1 MPPVPLSSPLNN
13 VVAGEGGPLPP
24 RACRITHGP
33 HDSYFENIVGK
44 SVASVWRSL
53 ATLFSIPREA
63 EAFVGGSVVGPE
75 YRLLAGDSLEF
86 LRRRGRKAV
95 GDLFT
100 AEQLMQRW
108 RIDDHKYRQ
117 LLKAGLP
124 TIRFEDGSVR
134 HPEVAVDEWMLGL
147 AEPRSKRLTRVGD
160 QDVAEGLPAAK
171 KWCNIEEAARL
182 SGRSVTTIRRDI
194 RAGTLRAHVVGR
206 GRRRPS
212 YRIHRADLKA
222 YIRAGLAETPDPPVV
237 PTTTV
242 KKKSRHFD

>member
-1 MPPVPLSSPLNN
+1 MPPVPLTSPHKNA
-13 VVAGEGGPLPP
+13 VACDGGLQPS
-24 RACRITHGP
+24 RACRIAHGP
-33 HDSYFENIVGK
+33 HDSYFENLAGK
-44 SVASVWRSL
+44 SIASVRRGL
-53 ATLFSIPREA
+53 ATVFSISSGA
-63 EAFVGGSVVGPE
+63 EAFIDGLAVDGQ
-75 YRLLAGDSLEF
+75 YRLRAGDSVEF
-86 LRRRGRKAV
+86 LRRRGLKAV

-100 AEQLMQRW
+100 AEQLMLRW
-108 RIDDHKYRQ
+108 QIDNDKYRQ

-134 HPEVAVDEWMLGL
+134 HPEVAVDEWMLGW

-171 KWCNIEEAARL
+171 KWCSIEDAALL

-212 YRIHRADLKA
+212 YRIRRADLKA

-237 PTTTV
+237 PTTTI